1 MFSLEQLES
10 LFLPPLKPIS
20 AFLISLRLWELCGLL
35 AVSLTLFG
43 TWLWWHSQ
51 THRSDVEERA
61 KDGEITGDQAHG
73 KIRMIE
79 IRAVACICAGLVLM
93 LVSALKLLD

>member
-1 MFSLEQLES
+1 MNS
-10 LFLPPLKPIS
+10 LF
-20 AFLISLRLWELCGLL
+20 AFLVSLRLWEVCGLL
-35 AVSLTLFG
+35 AVSLTLCG

-61 KDGEITGDQAHG
+61 KDGELTGEQAHG

-79 IRAVACICAGLVLM
+79 IRAVGCICAGLVLM